1 MHQKK
6 DSRKP
11 LIVYYI
17 ISLVVVLLLN
27 TLLFPQIERHSVKHV
42 EYSEFLEMLE
52 EDQIKSVEIDQT
64 KIAFKPVEQLED
76 GKITYY
82 TTNRVTA
89 DDKIVE
95 RLLDAGVTFGQ
106 VVPEQ
111 MSPIIEFLL
120 SWVLPLVFFYGIGS
134 LMFRKMTQR
143 MGGNSMTFGKS
154 NAKIYVEAQ
163 TGKTFE
169 DVAGEDEAKDAL
181 VEIVDF
187 LHDPQKYRDIGAKLP
202 KGALLVGPPGTGKTL
217 LAKAVAG
224 EAKVP
229 FFSISGSEFVEMF
242 VGMGA
247 ARVRDLFKQAG
258 EKAPCIVFIDEIDA
272 IGKKRDV
279 HGMGGNDEREQTL
292 NQLLTE
298 MDGFDAGK
306 GVVILAATNRP
317 EILDKALLRPG
328 RFDRRIPVELP
339 DLAGREAILR
349 VHAKEVKTEPNI
361 DYTQVARSTS
371 GCSGAEL
378 ANIINEGAIAAVK
391 AGRKVVTQRDLEE
404 AIETVIAGYQR
415 KNAVVSQRDK
425 LTVSYHEI
433 GHALVAAKLENAAPV
448 QKITIVPRTSGALGY
463 TMQVDEEE
471 RLLMTREQILD
482 KITTY
487 CGGRAAEA
495 LVFGRITSG
504 ASNDIE
510 QATKLARAMITRL
523 GMSDTF
529 GMMALETQSGQY
541 VTGDAMLVCSDQTA
555 ARIDVEVKNIIASC
569 YERAMQILTDNKE
582 KLHELAK
589 ILLEKETITGIEFM
603 AVLAPNQLP
612 SSFDDVAKDDEAE
625 SADAQKEPAQ
635 PLEEEGVTVSDAE
648 ASQAEEG
655 AAPAEDEA

>member
-1 MHQKK
+1 MF
-6 DSRKP
+6 
-11 LIVYYI
+11 
-17 ISLVVVLLLN
+17 VVILLLN
-27 TLLFPQIERHSVKHV
+27 ALVFPSLMEQQVREVGYNAFLAMLDSGAVKEVARDESEGQITFLATDEKGKERVYKTGIWPDDTL
-42 EYSEFLEMLE
+42 
-52 EDQIKSVEIDQT
+52 T
-64 KIAFKPVEQLED
+64 
-76 GKITYY
+76 
-82 TTNRVTA
+82 
-89 DDKIVE
+89 E
-95 RLLDAGVTFGQ
+95 RLNTAGVEFAASIPTQ
-106 VVPEQ
+106 S
-111 MSPIIEFLL
+111 SPILSFLL
-120 SWVLPLVFFYGIGS
+120 TWVLPILIFSAIGRM
-134 LMFRKMTQR
+134 LMAKT
-143 MGGNSMTFGKS
+143 MGGGAMGNALTFGKA
-154 NAKIYVEAQ
+154 NAKVYVEAQ
-163 TGKTFE
+163 TGKTFA
-169 DVAGEDEAKDAL
+169 DVAGEDEAKEAL
-181 VEIVDF
+181 QEIVNF
-187 LHDPQKYRDIGAKLP
+187 LHEPAKYAEIGAKLP
-202 KGALLVGPPGTGKTL
+202 KGALLVGPPGTDKTL

-272 IGKKRDV
+272 IGKRRDNA
-279 HGMGGNDEREQTL
+279 GMGGNDEREQTL

-349 VHAKEVKTEPNI
+349 VHAKEVKTDPNI
-361 DYTQVARSTS
+361 DYTQIARATS

-391 AGRKVVTQRDLEE
+391 AGRKTVSQRDLEE

-495 LVFGRITSG
+495 LIFGRITSG

-541 VTGDAMLVCSDQTA
+541 LSGDANLVCSDQTA
-555 ARIDVEVKNIIASC
+555 ARIDVEVKQIIANC
-569 YERAMQILTDNKE
+569 YERALQILTDNKE

-603 AVLAPNQLP
+603 AALAPRQLS
-612 SSFDDVAKDDEAE
+612 SSFGDEVKDAEPEEAAQENAQVDGDVTVQGDEA
-625 SADAQKEPAQ
+625 
-635 PLEEEGVTVSDAE
+635 
-648 ASQAEEG
+648 
-655 AAPAEDEA
+655 

>member
-11 LIVYYI
+11 LIVYYV

-27 TLLFPQIERHSVKHV
+27 TLLFPQIERYSVKQV
-42 EYSEFLEMLE
+42 EYSEFLQMLE
-52 EDQIKSVEIDQT
+52 DGNIRSVEIDQT
-64 KIAFKPVEQLED
+64 TISFKPAEQED
-76 GKITYY
+76 DEKATYY

-89 DDKIVE
+89 DDQIVE
-95 RLLDAGVTFGQ
+95 RLIDADVTFGQ
-106 VVPEQ
+106 VVPEE

-120 SWVLPLVFFYGIGS
+120 SWVLPLVVFYGLGT
-134 LMFRKMTQR
+134 LMFRRMSKA
-143 MGGNSMTFGKS
+143 MGGNSMSFGKS

-163 TGKTFE
+163 TGKTFD

-181 VEIVDF
+181 QEIVDF

-272 IGKKRDV
+272 IGKKRDA

-349 VHAKEVKTEPNI
+349 VHAKGVKTEPNI
-361 DYTQVARSTS
+361 DYTQIARSTS

-391 AGRKVVTQRDLEE
+391 AGRKAVSQRDLEE

-482 KITTY
+482 KITVY

-555 ARIDVEVKNIIASC
+555 ARIDVEVKQIIASC

-612 SSFDDVAKDDEAE
+612 SSFDEEVKDEEKAEAAQPENEAAAPEADEA
-625 SADAQKEPAQ
+625 
-635 PLEEEGVTVSDAE
+635 VVSDE
-648 ASQAEEG
+648 TD
-655 AAPAEDEA
+655 AAAEDEQA

>member
-1 MHQKK
+1 MHEDNRSK
-6 DSRKP
+6 KP

-17 ISLVVVLLLN
+17 IALVVVMLLN
-27 TLLFPQIERHSVKHV
+27 ALLFPQIERISVKEV
-42 EYSEFLEMLE
+42 EYSEFLEMLANDE
-52 EDQIKSVEIDQT
+52 IETVQINDTQ
-64 KIAFKPVEQLED
+64 IAFEPKEQIQD
-76 GKITYY
+76 GKATIY

-120 SWVLPLVFFYGIGS
+120 SWVLPLVIFYALGS
-134 LMFRKMTQR
+134 FMFRKMSQR
-143 MGGNSMTFGKS
+143 MGGNSMSFGKS

-163 TGKTFE
+163 TGKTFD

-181 VEIVDF
+181 KEIVDF

-272 IGKKRDV
+272 IGKRRDNA
-279 HGMGGNDEREQTL
+279 GMGGNDEREQTL

-349 VHAKEVKTEPNI
+349 VHAKEVKTDPGI
-361 DYTQVARSTS
+361 DYTQIARATS

-378 ANIINEGAIAAVK
+378 ANIVNEAAIAAVK
-391 AGRKVVTQRDLEE
+391 DGRKTVSQRDMEE
-404 AIETVIAGYQR
+404 AIEIVIAGYQR

-448 QKITIVPRTSGALGY
+448 QKITIIPRTSGALGY

-471 RLLMTREQILD
+471 RLLMTKEQILD
-482 KITTY
+482 KITTF

-495 LVFGRITSG
+495 LIFGRITSG

-510 QATKLARAMITRL
+510 QATKLARMMITRL

-541 VTGDAMLVCSDQTA
+541 LSGDANLVCSEQTA
-555 ARIDVEVKNIIASC
+555 ARIDVEVKQIIAQC
-569 YERAMQILTDNKE
+569 YERAMRILTDNKG
-582 KLHELAK
+582 KLHEAAK
-589 ILLEKETITGIEFM
+589 VLLEKETITGIEFM
-603 AVLAPNQLP
+603 AILAPNQLP
-612 SSFDDVAKDDEAE
+612 SSTDTVVT
-625 SADAQKEPAQ
+625 DAQEDGAQ
-635 PLEEEGVTVSDAE
+635 SEE
-648 ASQAEEG
+648 
-655 AAPAEDEA
+655 